1 MTYKRLCLHGNVCVH
16 LYVFPI
22 TSIGWLF
29 TYGQQCQHIVSC
41 GGDYEILQY
50 TQYRIQ
56 YVIITFMLCV
66 MLTK

>member
-1 MTYKRLCLHGNVCVH
+1 MNDCVCMAMCVY
-16 LYVFPI
+16 LYVLAI

-29 TYGQQCQHIVSC
+29 TYGQQCQHIVSY

-50 TQYRIQ
+50 IQYRIQ